1 MIFHSSLLKLVI
13 ASFVCVV
20 CAGTALSVEGD
31 TWLRAGLAKEWGADS
46 TALALGDDVNRH
58 WWQSF
63 DDPLLDSLIMIGERN
78 NYDVSIAARRID
90 IARSALKQ
98 TQSAYYPQIGL
109 SLGWNRT
116 RTSGRIESNRGVA
129 ETVSYFDGTANMSWE
144 IDVFGK
150 IRAQSRRGAAQ
161 VKVSS
166 AEYAAAMLSLDAEI
180 ASTYIGLLVSRA
192 QLDIAMLHSERQ
204 KHILDRTETR
214 HRTGLVS
221 KLDVAQAATLY
232 YSTTASIPMLE
243 ASIEASCNSLAVL
256 LGTTREGLPAGV
268 FEPHAIPGHYQLVG
282 VGAPLDLLR
291 RRPDII
297 AAERN
302 IDVAAASLG
311 VARSAYLPSLS
322 ISASIGTQAHAF
334 GELFSGPSFAYSVA
348 PTLSWTLFDGLAR
361 RAATASARQSMELEI
376 DNYNMTVL
384 TAVEEV
390 RNAMAR
396 YSATLV
402 YIDRISKVVEN
413 SEEEVRLSL
422 DQYKQGLTDFYN
434 VVEAQLTNL
443 SYQNSLVE
451 AKGNALTALISLY
464 KALGGGYKM

>member
-204 KHILDRTETR
+204 KHILDITETR

-221 KLDVAQAATLY
+221 KLDVAQAATL
-232 YSTTASIPMLE
+232 
-243 ASIEASCNSLAVL
+243 
-256 LGTTREGLPAGV
+256 
-268 FEPHAIPGHYQLVG
+268 
-282 VGAPLDLLR
+282 
-291 RRPDII
+291 
-297 AAERN
+297 
-302 IDVAAASLG
+302 
-311 VARSAYLPSLS
+311 
-322 ISASIGTQAHAF
+322 
-334 GELFSGPSFAYSVA
+334 
-348 PTLSWTLFDGLAR
+348 
-361 RAATASARQSMELEI
+361 
-376 DNYNMTVL
+376 
-384 TAVEEV
+384 
-390 RNAMAR
+390 
-396 YSATLV
+396 
-402 YIDRISKVVEN
+402 
-413 SEEEVRLSL
+413 
-422 DQYKQGLTDFYN
+422 
-434 VVEAQLTNL
+434 
-443 SYQNSLVE
+443 
-451 AKGNALTALISLY
+451 
-464 KALGGGYKM
+464 